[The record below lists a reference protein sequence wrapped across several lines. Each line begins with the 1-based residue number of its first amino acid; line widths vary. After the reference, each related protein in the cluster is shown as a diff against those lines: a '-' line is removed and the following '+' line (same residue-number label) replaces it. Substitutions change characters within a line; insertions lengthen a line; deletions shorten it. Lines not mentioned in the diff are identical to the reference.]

1 MTEVVWFA
9 FIAFSQGARTVA
21 YPAMARFRYSLAFNP
36 AFSVARASVE
46 LEAHTAVRG
55 RPGKSACCSVMT
67 EGVLC

>member
-9 FIAFSQGARTVA
+9 FIAFSLAARTVA

-46 LEAHTAVRG
+46 LDSPWQTWQV
-55 RPGKSACCSVMT
+55 
-67 EGVLC
+67 GVLLGHDIRRFMLR